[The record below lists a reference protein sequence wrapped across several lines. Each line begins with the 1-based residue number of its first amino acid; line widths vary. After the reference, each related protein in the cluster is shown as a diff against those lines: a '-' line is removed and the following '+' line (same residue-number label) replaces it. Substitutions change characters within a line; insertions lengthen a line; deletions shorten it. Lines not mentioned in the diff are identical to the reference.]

1 MQSLRRSPLWE
12 IYATDEKIMKKNR
25 VITRRDFLRGT
36 VYTAL
41 ATSVGLDVPIEKG
54 VRAEEKAKVVLIR
67 DENVIDQ
74 QGRINPEVVQKML
87 DQGVDALLNEE
98 NPVQA
103 WKKLIKPSDIVGIK
117 SNVWSPLPTPKA
129 LEAAIERR
137 ILEAG
142 VPKKNISIDDRGLL
156 ENRVFLSS
164 TALINAR
171 PLRTHYWSGIGGCI
185 KNYIMFV
192 SKPWLYHT
200 DACSP
205 LASIWNLPLVKGKTR
220 LNILSLIRTQF
231 YGRGAHYFDRRFISD
246 YKGLLIGKDPVAL
259 DAVGARLLQLQ
270 RIAYF
275 GEDRPLDTTPK
286 HIFVADEK
294 YKLGV
299 SDLRHIEVIKLGWM
313 KGALI

>member
-1 MQSLRRSPLWE
+1 
-12 IYATDEKIMKKNR
+12 MKKNR

-41 ATSVGLDVPIEKG
+41 ATSVGLDAPAEKE

-67 DENVIDQ
+67 DENAINQ
-74 QGRINPEVVQKML
+74 QGRINSEIVQKML
-87 DQGVDALLNEE
+87 DHAVNALLNEE

-103 WKKLIKPSDIVGIK
+103 WKKLIKPTDVVGIK
-117 SNVWSPLPTPKA
+117 SNVWTPLPTPKE
-129 LEAAIERR
+129 LEAAIEGR

-142 VPKKNISIDDRGLL
+142 VLKKNISIDDRGLL

-192 SKPWLYHT
+192 STPWLYHT

-231 YGRGAHYFDRRFISD
+231 YGRGAHFFDRRFVSD
-246 YKGLLIGKDPVAL
+246 YKGLLLGKDPVAL

-275 GEDRPLDTTPK
+275 GEDRALDTTPK

-299 SDLRHIEVIKLGWM
+299 SDLRRIDVIKLGWM
-313 KGALI
+313 EGALI